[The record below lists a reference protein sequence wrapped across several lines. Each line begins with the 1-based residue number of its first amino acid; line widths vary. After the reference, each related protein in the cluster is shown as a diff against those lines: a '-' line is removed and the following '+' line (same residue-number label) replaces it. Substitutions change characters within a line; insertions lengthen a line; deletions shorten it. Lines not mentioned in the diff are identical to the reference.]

1 MQQASDCDIVLAH
14 DDDLV
19 TINGLGHN
27 SVSGLLNSVY
37 IGPSFWQSLESLEP
51 EVMMDLLR
59 KSNIDIDKVLFG
71 ELLELIES

>member
-37 IGPSFWQSLESLEP
+37 IGRSFWQSLESLEP